1 MQMKV
6 ITSEQVERR
15 AKKVGI
21 ITAHEHFKDRIRL
34 SVKDGKFCVFE
45 HID

>member
-1 MQMKV
+1 M
-6 ITSEQVERR
+6 THEQVERR

-21 ITAHEHFKDRIRL
+21 ITAHEHFKDRMRL
-34 SVKDGKFCVFE
+34 SLKDGKYALFE